1 MKPQRVL
8 SPVLMAKSPE
18 SLESPHYLP
27 DINISNSLSFSR
39 KKLHY
44 YIAKKTSNNKELQQ
58 PPLDI
63 KKSIKEEEYE
73 DEELINQLSYPQ
85 SKSSIFQTQSNYD
98 QSLFYEMNLGPK
110 FKPNGELIPYSI
122 VGKSDSFLK
131 NFNILKN
138 RQFADNNFKSF
149 TALDEMK
156 TPKNSNQRQNK
167 NDRPNVAILSRK
179 GSFRSS
185 ADSNIDKNT
194 QVSIHKKPVQKKV
207 NKEQLLKEIDEF
219 ERIRQE
225 ALKKD
230 EKKLASLKLSDRIYV
245 TKEQRIIEK
254 FEQNN
259 EDWKKN
265 VEKLCQSINRSL
277 DQTVMLQYEEYRRNK
292 ERADEIEILKEA
304 LKKRFLI
311 KDERSEL
318 FWYLSL
324 RQYTENSKQTQPR
337 FTSHNKNNKIAEE
350 SELRN
355 AGRLILLQDLPYG
368 FQTGVVETK
377 RKEIEKIRKPFL
389 KEIRGRI
396 DKTTNSFT
404 SKYNENILDT
414 INQST
419 EKEKIERRFF
429 GQEDELDDLEVFFLI
444 CLFL

>member
-8 SPVLMAKSPE
+8 SPVLMEKSPE
-18 SLESPHYLP
+18 SLESPIYLP

-39 KKLHY
+39 NKLHY
-44 YIAKKTSNNKELQQ
+44 YIAKKTVNNKELRQ
-58 PPLDI
+58 PPVPTDI

-73 DEELINQLSYPQ
+73 DEDLMNPYSNPHQ
-85 SKSSIFQTQSNYD
+85 KASIFKTQTNYD
-98 QSLFYEMNLGPK
+98 QSLFSEMNLGPK
-110 FKPNGELIPYSI
+110 FKKNGELIPYSI

-138 RQFADNNFKSF
+138 RQLVDVNLKSF
-149 TALDEMK
+149 TVLDEMK
-156 TPKNSNQRQNK
+156 TPKSSNLRQNK
-167 NDRPNVAILSRK
+167 TDKANAAILSRK

-185 ADSNIDKNT
+185 AESLVEKNT
-194 QVSIHKKPVQKKV
+194 QVSIHKKPVQNKV
-207 NKEQLLKEIDEF
+207 NKEQLLKEIAEF

-230 EKKLASLKLSDRIYV
+230 EEKLAALKLSDRIYV

-259 EDWKKN
+259 EEWKKN
-265 VEKLCQSINRSL
+265 IEKLCQSINRSL

-292 ERADEIEILKEA
+292 EKAEEIEALKEA

-324 RQYTENSKQTQPR
+324 RQYTDNSKETQPR
-337 FTSHNKNNKIAEE
+337 FTSHNKNKKIEEE

-355 AGRLILLQDLPYG
+355 AGKLILLQDLPYG

-396 DKTTNSFT
+396 NKTTNSFT

-419 EKEKIERRFF
+419 EQEKSPRKLD
-429 GQEDELDDLEVFFLI
+429 QEDELDDLEVFFI
-444 CLFL
+444 CL